1 MKQDLHAENQ
11 KLRLQLKVLLS
22 QARKNEDKMRRFN
35 EQEFRLIS
43 TSSLAE
49 LVKLVIYNYR
59 ATFELDAVSLVL
71 LDPEKKMA
79 AILEGAGL
87 VLEEMPEVVL
97 LSGSEELDALYGM
110 SLQPVLDG
118 FRDPRHGFM
127 FPTARGSL
135 QSVALLPLERGGEL
149 IGSLNLGSF
158 HGNRFVHGTSTDF
171 LQRLSAIVSICL
183 ENAANLER
191 LKSIGLTDP
200 LTCIKNRRYFEQRL
214 LEEVADAM
222 RHQQTL
228 SCMFLDVDHFK
239 RINDELGHQ
248 TGDLVLREIARLVNS
263 QLRSSDVFAR
273 YGGEEFVVLLPNT
286 TDRQAGEIAE
296 RIRCAVAEYL
306 FPMPPANSWQVT
318 ISIGMSVLPLCE
330 EVRSFDD
337 QAKEFVAVADQA
349 LYEAKRLGR
358 NRVVHAK
365 QAVRRLASSLG

>member
-1 MKQDLHAENQ
+1 MSQDLHAENQ
-11 KLRLQLKVLLS
+11 RLRLQLKVLLS
-22 QARKNEDKMRRFN
+22 QARSNEDKMRRFN
-35 EQEFRLIS
+35 EQEYRLIS

-59 ATFELDAVSLVL
+59 ATFGLDAVSLVL
-71 LDPEKKMA
+71 LDPEKKLA
-79 AILEGAGL
+79 TILEGAGV
-87 VLEEMPEVVL
+87 VLEEMPEVIL
-97 LSGSEELDALYGM
+97 PGGSEELDALYGM
-110 SLQPVLDG
+110 SLQPVLDV
-118 FRDPRHGFM
+118 FRESRHGTL
-127 FPTARGSL
+127 FPGARNSL

-200 LTCIKNRRYFEQRL
+200 LTCINNRRYFEQRL
-214 LEEVADAM
+214 VEEVADAV

-248 TGDLVLREIARLVNS
+248 TGDLVLREIARLVSS
-263 QLRSSDVFAR
+263 QLRSSDVFSR

-286 TDRQAGEIAE
+286 TERQAAEIAE
-296 RIRCAVAEYL
+296 RIRSAVAEYL
-306 FPMPPANSWQVT
+306 FPMPPTNRWQIT
-318 ISIGMSVLPLCE
+318 ISIGMSVLPLSSE
-330 EVRSFDD
+330 TQGFD
-337 QAKEFVAVADQA
+337 ARARAFVAMADEA
-349 LYEAKRLGR
+349 LYEAKNTGR
-358 NRVVHAK
+358 NRVVHANLSGRK
-365 QAVRRLASSLG
+365 RTSTPG